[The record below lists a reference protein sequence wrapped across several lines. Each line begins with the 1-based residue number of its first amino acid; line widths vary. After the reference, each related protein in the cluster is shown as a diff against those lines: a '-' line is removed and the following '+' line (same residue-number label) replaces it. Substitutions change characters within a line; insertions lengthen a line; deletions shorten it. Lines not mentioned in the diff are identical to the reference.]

1 MVEISLSGSGEGP
14 GRAIARGYSTTR
26 KLAIGT
32 SIRSPRVDGC
42 LAVMGA
48 RQRLVCEMSPGADNH
63 RGRIPT
69 LTVALDLRCLHGDE
83 RGPRLGAVR
92 AIGEQTKKRERSG

>member
-1 MVEISLSGSGEGP
+1 MSFMAEQNRADSRQEQVYPKCCIS
-14 GRAIARGYSTTR
+14 AIISN
-26 KLAIGT
+26 
-32 SIRSPRVDGC
+32 SPRTGS
-42 LAVMGA
+42 

-83 RGPRLGAVR
+83 RGPRLGAGR
-92 AIGEQTKKRERSG
+92 AIGEQTKKCEHSG

>member
-1 MVEISLSGSGEGP
+1 
-14 GRAIARGYSTTR
+14 
-26 KLAIGT
+26 
-32 SIRSPRVDGC
+32 
-42 LAVMGA
+42 MGA

-69 LTVALDLRCLHGDE
+69 FTVALDLRCLHGDE

-92 AIGEQTKKRERSG
+92 AIGEQTNKRAMFICKASLFLNRLTTLYDGVSFIVEGRR